1 MPCSFRGGRCASSL
15 RRPLLPADLV
25 SWCILH
31 PDSLQCPPWVALRRL
46 RPSTRE
52 AQPQASPRP
61 RCKTLGRRLASCARG
76 LPNFSRTLLRTS
88 SVAAAAAPTAASDH
102 CEETLPLAW
111 GLPQAPEVGSASPC
125 HTPGA
130 PARRPPPR
138 RTDTV
143 VATTP
148 PQTAMRASRRPPA
161 RRAATQQRPEGRYAS
176 AWRCRLRRGA
186 LGAASRNCARPSSKA
201 KAVSPQ
207 PALLS
212 SPRTLSGVPSWS
224 LPRWAGGW
232 APPPHAAES
241 R

>member
-1 MPCSFRGGRCASSL
+1 MSTTTAGRCCPKTRSASTGAFCTLTRCSAP
-15 RRPLLPADLV
+15 R
-25 SWCILH
+25 
-31 PDSLQCPPWVALRRL
+31 WVALPL
-46 RPSTRE
+46 GGCIGPAHK
-52 AQPQASPRP
+52 AQSQASPRP

-148 PQTAMRASRRPPA
+148 PQTAMRASRL
-161 RRAATQQRPEGRYAS
+161 QRDELQPSNA
-176 AWRCRLRRGA
+176 RRGA
-186 LGAASRNCARPSSKA
+186 ALLPGDAACAEVLSERPPVTVLGRRRRPR
-201 KAVSPQ
+201 PCRHN
-207 PALLS
+207 LLS
-212 SPRTLSGVPSWS
+212 SLRRAL
-224 LPRWAGGW
+224 
-232 APPPHAAES
+232 
-241 R
+241 

>member
-1 MPCSFRGGRCASSL
+1 MPAPTVAAALARPPSSALLRDMPCSFRGGRCASSL

-46 RPSTRE
+46 RHSTRE
-52 AQPQASPRP
+52 DQPQASPPP
-61 RCKTLGRRLASCARG
+61 RCKPLGRRLASCARG

-148 PQTAMRASRRPPA
+148 PQTAMRASRL
-161 RRAATQQRPEGRYAS
+161 QRDELQPSNA
-176 AWRCRLRRGA
+176 RRGA
-186 LGAASRNCARPSSKA
+186 ALLPGDAACAEVLSERPPVTVLGRRRRPR
-201 KAVSPQ
+201 PCRHN
-207 PALLS
+207 LLS
-212 SPRTLSGVPSWS
+212 SLRRAL
-224 LPRWAGGW
+224 
-232 APPPHAAES
+232 
-241 R
+241 